1 MTEHTPQ
8 DDRGDEQTSDH
19 MGSVRPDEPLDG
31 GPGVGD
37 PAGGAGNEARS
48 SADADRDD
56 ADAGRSTGAQVEA
69 DAEAANDVAGR
80 LTAER

>member
-8 DDRGDEQTSDH
+8 DDRADEQTSDH

-31 GPGVGD
+31 GPSVGD
-37 PAGGAGNEARS
+37 GAGGAGNEPRS
-48 SADADRDD
+48 SVDADRDD
-56 ADAGRSTGAQVEA
+56 AQAGRSTGAQVEA
-69 DAEAANDVAGR
+69 DAEAAEDVTGR